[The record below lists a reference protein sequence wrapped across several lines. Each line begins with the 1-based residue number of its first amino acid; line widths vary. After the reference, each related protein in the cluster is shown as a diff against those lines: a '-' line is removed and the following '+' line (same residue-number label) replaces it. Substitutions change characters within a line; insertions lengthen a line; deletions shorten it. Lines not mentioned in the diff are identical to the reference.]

1 MKFSI
6 LKQVVMAVLGGLMMS
21 QASSVLADNQAG
33 SFTTGLA
40 AGVDFYQITCFD
52 DGNGAPSYVEAQV
65 KDMTANTSKVN
76 VLLYKGTACTTN
88 KCAQSSLDTTDSD
101 TGYSPLIRVTQGAGT
116 YYLFVKHTAAG
127 TDSYDVI
134 AHCKTSGN
142 VHTGTSFTSRQ
153 QQ

>member
-1 MKFSI
+1 MKLSI
-6 LKQVVMAVLGGLMMS
+6 LKNTLIAVLGGLIMS
-21 QASSVLADNQAG
+21 QAGTALADNQSG

-40 AGVDFYQITCFD
+40 AAVDFYQITCFD
-52 DGNGAPSYVEAQV
+52 DGNGAPSYLEAQV

-76 VLLYKGTACTTN
+76 ILIYKGTACTTN
-88 KCAQSSLDTTDSD
+88 KCAQSSLDTVDSD
-101 TGYSPLIRVTQGAGT
+101 TGYSPLVKVIQGAGT

-127 TDSYDVI
+127 TDSYDVL

-142 VHTGTSFTSRQ
+142 VHTGTSITSRQ

>member
-6 LKQVVMAVLGGLMMS
+6 LKQVAMVVFGGLMMS
-21 QASSVLADNQAG
+21 QAGSVLADNQGG

-52 DGNGAPSYVEAQV
+52 DGNGAPSYAEAQV

-76 VLLYKGTACTTN
+76 ILLYKGTACTTN

-101 TGYSPLIRVTQGAGT
+101 TGYSPLIKVTQGAGT
-116 YYLFVKHTAAG
+116 YYLFVKHTASG
-127 TDSYDVI
+127 TDSYDVS

-142 VHTGTSFTSRQ
+142 VHTGTSFISRQ